1 MKVCIMKDNRSSVY
15 EEEGKP
21 YQTLQEA
28 SKQKSSLS
36 AENRQLAETADDLE
50 NGCFGASGQREITWK
65 LQY

>member
-1 MKVCIMKDNRSSVY
+1 MKVCIMKDNGSRVY

-28 SKQKSSLS
+28 SKKKSSLL
-36 AENRQLAETADDLE
+36 AENRQLAETAGDLE
-50 NGCFGASGQREITWK
+50 NGCFGVSGQREIKWR